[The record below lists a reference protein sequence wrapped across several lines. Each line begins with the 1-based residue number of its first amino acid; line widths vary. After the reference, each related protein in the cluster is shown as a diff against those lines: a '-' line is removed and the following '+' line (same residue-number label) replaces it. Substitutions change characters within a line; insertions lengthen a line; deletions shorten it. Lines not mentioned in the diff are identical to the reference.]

1 MTQAEAEVAA
11 AIADAEDAARQT
23 GEPSFVVLDE
33 LRGRVFATRTRDPRS
48 YRVLE
53 TVRPA
58 NKAECSEIHA

>member
-23 GEPSFVVLDE
+23 GEPAFVVLDE
-33 LRGRVFATRTRDPRS
+33 LRGLVFATRTRDPRS

-53 TVRPA
+53 TIQPA
-58 NKAECSEIHA
+58 GKQEHKGITA

>member
-23 GEPSFVVLDE
+23 GQPAFVVLDE
-33 LRGRVFATRTRDPRS
+33 LRGRVFATRSKGRGS

-53 TVRPA
+53 TIRPA
-58 NKAECSEIHA
+58 GKHGHQGITA